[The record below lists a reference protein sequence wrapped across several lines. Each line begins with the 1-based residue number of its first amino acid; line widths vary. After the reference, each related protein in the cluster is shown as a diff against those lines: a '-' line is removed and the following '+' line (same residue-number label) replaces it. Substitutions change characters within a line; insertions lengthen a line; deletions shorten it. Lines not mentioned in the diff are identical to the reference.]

1 MTDYLELTWPGQ
13 EDALLEQARRLERAL
28 SRLIAGGQPKPEG
41 PGEESRSRARER
53 PAGARTEG
61 VGEAEAELLSP
72 DGSRR
77 RTPGPRLE
85 RMDPD
90 APGPG
95 RAEGEGDPERE
106 SLPLETQLTRL
117 DRAVRWADGSIRSG
131 GMEPGRSARPAP
143 RRPGG
148 GAGAGSASGRALPG
162 EGWEPDWGR
171 AAAGEGGLP
180 YGRGGPGAW
189 EETRW
194 AEQADRVFR
203 RDSRRYDGG
212 FYLY

>member
-13 EDALLEQARRLERAL
+13 EDALLEQTRRLERAL
-28 SRLIAGGQPKPEG
+28 SRLIAGGRPEPEG
-41 PGEESRSRARER
+41 PGAENRSRARER
-53 PAGARTEG
+53 PAGAGTEG
-61 VGEAEAELLSP
+61 VGEAEAGLLSP
-72 DGSRR
+72 DGSCRQV
-77 RTPGPRLE
+77 PGPQSE

-90 APGPG
+90 APGTG
-95 RAEGEGDPERE
+95 RAEGERDPERE
-106 SLPLETQLTRL
+106 PHPLEVQLTRL

-171 AAAGEGGLP
+171 AAAGAGGLP

>member
-28 SRLIAGGQPKPEG
+28 SRLITGGRPEPEG
-41 PGEESRSRARER
+41 PGAENRSRERER
-53 PAGARTEG
+53 PAEAGAAG
-61 VGEAEAELLSP
+61 SGEAEAELLSP

-95 RAEGEGDPERE
+95 RAEGEGEPERE

-171 AAAGEGGLP
+171 AAAGAGGLP

>member
-28 SRLIAGGQPKPEG
+28 SRLITGGRPEPEG
-41 PGEESRSRARER
+41 PGAENRSRERER
-53 PAGARTEG
+53 PAEAGAAG
-61 VGEAEAELLSP
+61 SGEAEAELLSP

-90 APGPG
+90 APWPG

-106 SLPLETQLTRL
+106 SLPLEVQLTRL
-117 DRAVRWADGSIRSG
+117 DRAVRVADGPLRSG
-131 GMEPGRSARPAP
+131 LSGAGGDVHPARRS
-143 RRPGG
+143 PGG
-148 GAGAGSASGRALPG
+148 KAGAGSAPGRALPG

>member
-28 SRLIAGGQPKPEG
+28 SRLITGGRPEPEG
-41 PGEESRSRARER
+41 PGAENRPRERER
-53 PAGARTEG
+53 PAEAGAAG
-61 VGEAEAELLSP
+61 SGEAEAELLSP

-95 RAEGEGDPERE
+95 RAEGEGEPERE

-171 AAAGEGGLP
+171 AAAGAGGLP

>member
-28 SRLIAGGQPKPEG
+28 SRLIAGGQPEPEG
-41 PGEESRSRARER
+41 PEAESRSRARER
-53 PAGARTEG
+53 PAGAGTEG
-61 VGEAEAELLSP
+61 VGEAEAGLLSP

-77 RTPGPRLE
+77 QVPGPQSE

-90 APGPG
+90 APGTG
-95 RAEGEGDPERE
+95 WAEGERDPERE
-106 SLPLETQLTRL
+106 PHPLEVQLTRL
-117 DRAVRWADGSIRSG
+117 DRAVRVADEPLRSG
-131 GMEPGRSARPAP
+131 LSGAGGDVHPARRS
-143 RRPGG
+143 PGG
-148 GAGAGSASGRALPG
+148 KAGAGSAPGRALPG